1 MFEAEQTSGYILYNH
16 KKRSVKIPCFKVMT
30 IANFGNGIEGKP
42 IYYKNVLLKQRH
54 VADLIFYAEDMT
66 KVDSCN

>member
-1 MFEAEQTSGYILYNH
+1 
-16 KKRSVKIPCFKVMT
+16 MT
-30 IANFGNGIEGKP
+30 IAKFGNGIEGKA

-54 VADLIFYAEDMT
+54 VADLIFNAEDMT